1 MGGASS
7 PDPVPLSS
15 QKAEV
20 EATTQTLSVYIPLG
34 VLFCSIARRDFRPAI
49 CAHRR
54 FRQRRRINFAADRSW
69 IYRVIPLIRRRLRVS
84 CLIQPQKTAR
94 LELDKCWALPSPQAP
109 APVRYACVQTP
120 AWSHQAGVFSSDFM
134 PIISNRWAAK

>member
-15 QKAEV
+15 QKAQV
-20 EATTQTLSVYIPLG
+20 RGNDSNPKRVYPARGSFLQHRKARFTAGYLRTTV
-34 VLFCSIARRDFRPAI
+34 D
-49 CAHRR
+49 
-54 FRQRRRINFAADRSW
+54 RQRRQINFAADRSW

-94 LELDKCWALPSPQAP
+94 LKLYKCRALPSPQAP
-109 APVRYACVQTP
+109 ASVRYQRGHTS
-120 AWSHQAGVFSSDFM
+120 WGLF
-134 PIISNRWAAK
+134 I